1 MPSYTVQE
9 IASKGSPHAF
19 AMLLRSMDSGEPFV
33 TYGAIKAELEQQ
45 LQIPSIFTVQIGAV
59 AGSMMDAILRLDPK
73 APLIN
78 VLICRPD
85 GIPGRGAGGY
95 LATRYR
101 DPSLRDWENVPRHR
115 KLALVERERR
125 KILAYSNWKKLGKR
139 LYGKLPR
146 AAVEPPE
153 GNEHDFNTGRGG
165 EAESPEHRR
174 LKQWVHEHPA
184 SLGIDTEP
192 DIAEMEAKLLS
203 GDEVDV
209 LFRCRGTFYAVEV
222 KSRRSNDADF
232 RRGIYQ
238 CVKYRAVKEAEQ
250 APFVVKVVPVLVTET
265 KMPKHLVDRAVQLR
279 ILCCTVKLPKARRGL
294 TSA

>member
-1 MPSYTVQE
+1 MSSYTVRE
-9 IASKGSPHAF
+9 VATKGSPHAF
-19 AMLLRSMDSGEPFV
+19 AMLLRAIDSGEPFV

-59 AGSMMDAILRLDPK
+59 AGTMMDAILREDPK

-101 DPSLRDWENVPRHR
+101 DPSLRAWENVPRDR
-115 KLALVERERR
+115 KFALVERERR
-125 KILAYSNWKKLGKR
+125 EILAYSNWKKLGER
-139 LYGKLPR
+139 LYGKLPEP
-146 AAVEPPE
+146 AVVRPE
-153 GNEHDFNTGRGG
+153 GNEHDFGSGRGG
-165 EAESPEHRR
+165 EAESPEHKR
-174 LKQWVHEHPA
+174 LKQWVHGHPA
-184 SLGIDTEP
+184 SLGIDAEP
-192 DIAEMEAKLLS
+192 DLAEMEARLLS

-209 LFRCRGTFYAVEV
+209 LFRCRDTFYAVEV

-232 RRGIYQ
+232 LQGIYQ

-250 APFVVKVVPVLVTET
+250 VPFVVKVVPVLVTET
-265 KMPKHLVDRAVQLR
+265 KMPKHLVDRAVQLG
-279 ILCCTVKLPKARRGL
+279 ISWHAVKLP
-294 TSA
+294 